1 MNDTLVRPFESI
13 EDTQEFVALLENSIE
28 EAIAEVRGEL
38 ALAQADGQSRRV
50 EALSLALYKLGH
62 LGVHMS
68 KSRRILNDLR
78 SIRRLL
84 SSERD
89 LRRAAS
95 L

>member
-28 EAIAEVRGEL
+28 EAIAEVRSEL
-38 ALAQADGQSRRV
+38 EIAQAEAQARRV
-50 EALSLALYKLGH
+50 EALSLALYKLGN
-62 LGVHMS
+62 LGVHIG

-89 LRRAAS
+89 LRRGAS
-95 L
+95 V